1 MTKKYNRIKFCVI
14 ALIAVIGLVLT
25 FFSFNVPTTTTTFRG
40 FFNALPLDYDVNGG
54 TMAIYEA
61 QKDDEVSQADF
72 EEDLNNAV
80 ENLSKTLSAQGY
92 EVVKL
97 DGNLIKVDASAFNS
111 SNSIFNLIGSKEGV
125 NITKDKEGNEV
136 GITGK
141 DIESCIASYQ
151 SMAETWGVT
160 LNFTD
165 EGGDKF
171 YDLTN
176 EVATGENSDK
186 ILYFFVDGQL
196 LSQVNVEEAIS
207 GGTTFISMNTQSA
220 AESYALQIST
230 VSNNIYFKEISN
242 GKTTSP
248 MGESF
253 VLMLIIALAVVL
265 VATFAFLIVRY
276 GILGVLADL
285 AFVFYAIIYIFL
297 LQAIPLTNLS
307 IGGIVGTLISYIILI
322 DATVM
327 VFEKIKKEYYSG
339 KKIPNSVMSGFK
351 KTIRPT
357 LETHIILLVLC
368 FATYFV
374 GVKAFSDLAVS
385 LFIGLFVSYFTV
397 FVVLRGFAKL
407 FLTIDSIHPKTY
419 NLKKREGKKN
429 EI

>member
-1 MTKKYNRIKFCVI
+1 MTKKYNKIKFCVI

-61 QKDDEVSQADF
+61 QKDDEISQADF
-72 EEDLNNAV
+72 EEDLNDAV
-80 ENLSKTLSAQGY
+80 NSLSKTLSSYGY
-92 EVVKL
+92 KVTRL
-97 DGNLIKVDASAFNS
+97 DGNLIEVDASAFNS
-111 SNSIFNLIGSKEGV
+111 SSSIFNLIGSKEGI
-125 NITKDKEGNEV
+125 NITNDSTGEKKE
-136 GITGK
+136 ITGE

-151 SMAETWGVT
+151 SMAGTWGVT
-160 LNFTD
+160 INFTE

-171 YDLTN
+171 FDLTTNAAAN
-176 EVATGENSDK
+176 ESDK
-186 ILYFFVDGQL
+186 NLYFFVDGQL
-196 LSQVNVEEAIS
+196 LSQVGVSEAIS
-207 GGTTFISMNTQSA
+207 GGTTFISMETQSS

-248 MGESF
+248 YGNNF
-253 VLMLIIALAVVL
+253 VLMIIIALAVVL
-265 VATFAFLIVRY
+265 VATFVFMILRY

-285 AFVFYAIIYIFL
+285 AYVFYAIIYIFL
-297 LQAIPLTNLS
+297 LQAVPLVNLS
-307 IGGIVGTLISYIILI
+307 IAGIVGTLISYIVLI

-327 VFEKIKKEYYSG
+327 VLERIRKEYYSG
-339 KKIPNSVMSGFK
+339 KKIPNSVMSGFR

-374 GVKAFSDLAVS
+374 GVKAFSDLVVS
-385 LFIGLFVSYFTV
+385 LFVGLFVSYFTV

-419 NLKKREGKKN
+419 KLKKREGKKN

>member
-61 QKDDEVSQADF
+61 QKDDEISQADF
-72 EEDLNNAV
+72 EEDLNNAIS
-80 ENLSKTLSAQGY
+80 NLSKTLSSKGY
-92 EVVKL
+92 EVVRL
-97 DGNLIKVDASAFNS
+97 DGNLIRVDASAFNS
-111 SNSIFNLIGSKEGV
+111 TSSIFNLIGSKDGV
-125 NITKDKEGNEV
+125 NITKDSTGETV
-136 GITGK
+136 GITGA

-151 SMAETWGVT
+151 SMAGTWGVT
-160 LNFTD
+160 INFTE

-171 YDLTN
+171 FDLTE
-176 EVATGENSDK
+176 EVAGSESDK
-186 ILYFFVDGQL
+186 TLYFFVDGQL
-196 LSQVNVEEAIS
+196 LSKVSVSEAIS
-207 GGTTFISMNTQSA
+207 GGTTFISMETQSA

-242 GKTTSP
+242 GKTTAP
-248 MGESF
+248 IGNNF
-253 VLMLIIALAVVL
+253 VLMLIITLAVIL
-265 VATFAFLIVRY
+265 VATFVFMILRY

-285 AFVFYAIIYIFL
+285 AYVFYAIIYIFL

-307 IGGIVGTLISYIILI
+307 IAGIIGTLISYIVLI

-327 VFEKIKKEYYSG
+327 VFERIKKEYYSG

-397 FVVLRGFAKL
+397 FVALRGFAKL

-419 NLKKREGKKN
+419 RLKKREGKKN

>member
-61 QKDDEVSQADF
+61 QKDDEISQADF
-72 EEDLNNAV
+72 EEDLNNAIS
-80 ENLSKTLSAQGY
+80 NLSKTLSSKGY
-92 EVVKL
+92 EVVRL
-97 DGNLIKVDASAFNS
+97 DGNLIRVDASAFNS
-111 SNSIFNLIGSKEGV
+111 TSSIFNLIGSKDGV
-125 NITKDKEGNEV
+125 NITKDSTGETV
-136 GITGK
+136 GVAGA

-151 SMAETWGVT
+151 SMAGTWGVT
-160 LNFTD
+160 INFTE

-171 YDLTN
+171 FDLTE
-176 EVATGENSDK
+176 EVAGSESDK
-186 ILYFFVDGQL
+186 TLYFFVDGQL
-196 LSQVNVEEAIS
+196 LSKVSVSEAIS
-207 GGTTFISMNTQSA
+207 GGTTFISMETQSA

-242 GKTTSP
+242 GKTTAP
-248 MGESF
+248 IGNNF
-253 VLMLIIALAVVL
+253 VLMLIIALAVIL
-265 VATFAFLIVRY
+265 VATFVFMILRY

-285 AFVFYAIIYIFL
+285 AYVFYAIIYIFL

-307 IGGIVGTLISYIILI
+307 IAGIIGTLISYIVLI

-327 VFEKIKKEYYSG
+327 VFERIKKEYYSG

-397 FVVLRGFAKL
+397 FVALRGFAKL

-419 NLKKREGKKN
+419 RLKKREGKKN

>member
-61 QKDDEVSQADF
+61 QKDDEISQADF
-72 EEDLNNAV
+72 EEDLNNAIS
-80 ENLSKTLSAQGY
+80 NLSKTLSSKGY
-92 EVVKL
+92 EVVRL
-97 DGNLIKVDASAFNS
+97 DGNLIRVDASAFNS
-111 SNSIFNLIGSKEGV
+111 TSSIFNLIGSKDGV
-125 NITKDKEGNEV
+125 NITKDSTGETV
-136 GITGK
+136 GVTGA

-151 SMAETWGVT
+151 SMAGTWGVT
-160 LNFTD
+160 INFTE

-171 YDLTN
+171 FDLTE
-176 EVATGENSDK
+176 EVAGSESDK
-186 ILYFFVDGQL
+186 TLYFFVDGQL
-196 LSQVNVEEAIS
+196 LSKVSVSEAIS
-207 GGTTFISMNTQSA
+207 GGTTFISMETQSA

-242 GKTTSP
+242 GKTTAP
-248 MGESF
+248 IGNNF
-253 VLMLIIALAVVL
+253 VLMLIIALAVIL
-265 VATFAFLIVRY
+265 VATFVFMILRY

-285 AFVFYAIIYIFL
+285 AYVFYAIIYIFL

-307 IGGIVGTLISYIILI
+307 IAGIIGTLISYIVLI

-374 GVKAFSDLAVS
+374 GVKAFSDLVVS

-397 FVVLRGFAKL
+397 FVALRGFAKL

-419 NLKKREGKKN
+419 RLKKREGKKN

>member
-54 TMAIYEA
+54 TMAVYEA
-61 QKDDEVSQADF
+61 QKDEEISQADF
-72 EEDLNNAV
+72 EKDLTVAV
-80 ENLSKTLSAQGY
+80 DNLSKTLSPHGY

-97 DGNLIKVDASAFNS
+97 DGNLVRVSASAFNS
-111 SNSIFNLIGSKEGV
+111 SKSIFNLIGSKEGV
-125 NITKDKEGNEV
+125 NITRDSTGEEE
-136 GITGK
+136 GITGE

-160 LNFTD
+160 INFTE
-165 EGGDKF
+165 EGGEKF
-171 YDLTN
+171 FDLTTEAAAN
-176 EVATGENSDK
+176 TEDQN
-186 ILYFFVDGQL
+186 LYFYVDGQL
-196 LSQVNVEEAIS
+196 LSQVSVSEAIS
-207 GGTTFISMNTQSA
+207 GGTTFISMDTQSS

-242 GKTTSP
+242 GKTSSP
-248 MGESF
+248 LGNNF
-253 VLMLIIALAVVL
+253 VLMLIIALAVIL
-265 VATFAFLIVRY
+265 VATFVFMILRY

-285 AFVFYAIIYIFL
+285 AYVFYAIIYIFL

-307 IGGIVGTLISYIILI
+307 LAGIVGTLISYIVLI

-327 VFEKIKKEYYSG
+327 VFERIRKEYASG

-368 FATYFV
+368 FATYFI
-374 GVKAFSDLAVS
+374 GVKALSDLSVS

>member
-61 QKDDEVSQADF
+61 QKDDEISQADF
-72 EEDLNNAV
+72 EEDLNNAIS
-80 ENLSKTLSAQGY
+80 NLSKTLSSKGY
-92 EVVKL
+92 EVVRL
-97 DGNLIKVDASAFNS
+97 DGNLIRVDASAFNS
-111 SNSIFNLIGSKEGV
+111 TSSIFNLIGSKDGV
-125 NITKDKEGNEV
+125 NITKDSTGETV
-136 GITGK
+136 GITGA

-151 SMAETWGVT
+151 SMAGTWGVT
-160 LNFTD
+160 INFTE

-171 YDLTN
+171 FDLTE
-176 EVATGENSDK
+176 EVAGSESDK
-186 ILYFFVDGQL
+186 TLYFFVDGQL
-196 LSQVNVEEAIS
+196 LSKVSVSEAIS
-207 GGTTFISMNTQSA
+207 GGTTFISMETQSA

-242 GKTTSP
+242 GKTTAP
-248 MGESF
+248 IGNNF
-253 VLMLIIALAVVL
+253 VLMLIIALAVIL
-265 VATFAFLIVRY
+265 VATFVFMILRY

-285 AFVFYAIIYIFL
+285 AYVFYAIIYIFL

-307 IGGIVGTLISYIILI
+307 IAGIIGTLISYIVLI

-327 VFEKIKKEYYSG
+327 VFERIKKEYYSG

-397 FVVLRGFAKL
+397 FVALRGFAKL

-419 NLKKREGKKN
+419 RLKKREGKKN